1 MRDLGSDVIAWVTT
15 DRVAVVVAALA
26 LIGVFYSGRSARAAK
41 EQATFSKVAADAARQ
56 QAALAHDQVEL
67 GRRQTELL
75 LQQVDQARESDA
87 ATRRAQRESLQPMVT
102 AQITPALNDPSVMV
116 FSVAN
121 IGPSIARNVRISVT
135 PPITRSFDDPSRDP
149 MHQWKIFTDGIR
161 TMPPGYSMEFLF
173 DIGFRRFNDTLPL
186 LFTFVVDADGPFGS
200 APQLVYE
207 IDLRPMR
214 DMWVGQKTLGSIVD
228 KLDKTNQSL
237 GQVADAVRLLDPD
250 VRRSRREAY
259 EAVSSKLS
267 TTKDEASGENATP
280 V

>member
-1 MRDLGSDVIAWVTT
+1 VSDLISDVIAWVTT
-15 DRVAVVVAALA
+15 DRAAVVIAALA
-26 LIGVFYSGRSARAAK
+26 LIGIFYSARSARAAK
-41 EQATFSKVAADAARQ
+41 EQASFSKVAADAARE
-56 QAALAHDQVEL
+56 QAGLAYDQVEL
-67 GRRQTELL
+67 GRQQTELL

-102 AQITPALNDPSVMV
+102 VQIRPAVNDPSVMV
-116 FSVAN
+116 LNVAN
-121 IGPSIARNVRISVT
+121 IGPSLARNVRISVT
-135 PPITRSFDDPSRDP
+135 PPITRSFDDPSEDP
-149 MHQWKIFTDGIR
+149 MYQWKIFTDGVR

-173 DIGFRRFNDTLPL
+173 DIGFRRFTGTLPL
-186 LFTFVVDADGPFGS
+186 SFTFVVSADGPFGP
-200 APQLVYE
+200 ARKLVYE

-228 KLDKTNQSL
+228 TLDKTNESL
-237 GQVADAVRLLDPD
+237 GRVAEAVRLLDPD

-267 TTKDEASGENATP
+267 TKDEASGEKATP